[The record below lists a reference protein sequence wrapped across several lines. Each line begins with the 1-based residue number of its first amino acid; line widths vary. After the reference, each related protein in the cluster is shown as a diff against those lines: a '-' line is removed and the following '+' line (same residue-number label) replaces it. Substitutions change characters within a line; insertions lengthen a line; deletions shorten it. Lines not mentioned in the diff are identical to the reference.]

1 MTNKKQIE
9 DILGVGMGV
18 YALLD
23 TTVPSIE
30 VNTLSPTHTVVKLH
44 ESYVVL
50 KDLKTKKDT
59 YLFNFDVNYLAP
71 NYSENHHY
79 HTHKVRLQLLEISKI
94 ALEEYRAKV
103 KDNVDVTED
112 VARRKL
118 TRNVICGVKQ
128 PRNLLQESKGNTA
141 YRYGNLFIVVGD
153 KKGTDVVT
161 VIENGRSREYY
172 EKDHE
177 LYVELSKALNIPAK
191 HYTKPVERVKV
202 EEVNES
208 TGFMQKIY
216 NFFKK

>member
-1 MTNKKQIE
+1 M
-9 DILGVGMGV
+9 
-18 YALLD
+18 
-23 TTVPSIE
+23 
-30 VNTLSPTHTVVKLH
+30 
-44 ESYVVL
+44 
-50 KDLKTKKDT
+50 
-59 YLFNFDVNYLAP
+59 
-71 NYSENHHY
+71 
-79 HTHKVRLQLLEISKI
+79 

-128 PRNLLQESKGNTA
+128 TRNLLQESKGNTA
-141 YRYGNLFIVVGD
+141 YRYGNLFIVVGN
-153 KKGTDVVT
+153 KKGKDVVT

-191 HYTKPVERVKV
+191 HYTKPVERDIV
-202 EEVNES
+202 EEVS
-208 TGFMQKIY
+208 APTGFMQKIY